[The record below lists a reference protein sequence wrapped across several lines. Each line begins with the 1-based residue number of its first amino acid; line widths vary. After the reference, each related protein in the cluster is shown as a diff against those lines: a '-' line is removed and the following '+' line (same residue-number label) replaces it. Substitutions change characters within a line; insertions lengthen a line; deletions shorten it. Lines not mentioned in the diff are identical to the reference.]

1 MVIEQLNLDC
11 LIIISGLA
19 LDICL
24 REHVSE
30 NQSVSGGVQM
40 SRAKLEMIIE
50 QSNLDC
56 LIIISG
62 LALDICLREH
72 VERYKKT
79 PLLGI

>member
-40 SRAKLEMIIE
+40 FV
-50 QSNLDC
+50 
-56 LIIISG
+56 G
-62 LALDICLREH
+62 
-72 VERYKKT
+72 
-79 PLLGI
+79 